1 MGCREEIHHLILE
14 EQMEE
19 FMFLGLRLTDG
30 VSACEFEKCFG
41 QHLEAVYGDVIQRN
55 IQDGLLEWKKRQGS
69 YEVEERHLSLTEY
82 GIDVSNYVMAQF
94 LLT

>member
-1 MGCREEIHHLILE
+1 
-14 EQMEE
+14 MEE

-30 VSACEFEKCFG
+30 VSVCEFENCFG

-55 IQDGLLEWKKRQGS
+55 IQDGLLEWKKRSGFYGQ
-69 YEVEERHLSLTEY
+69 EERYLSLTEY